1 MFKSLRWRLM
11 FWQTLLLLLIVGGSG
26 TAVYMQS
33 VQNIYA
39 QIDTEL
45 LSGARVIEGTLRSFV
60 EPPRESELG
69 RRPRGGRGGRGRRGP
84 PPGDSREFSSVD
96 IPPRMLQLP
105 REMMSGQ
112 LENRPYFTVFDS
124 KGQVV
129 QQTPRSNA
137 SFPGSDVRE
146 STFQFNGSNR
156 EVVVRAPGRTII
168 VVGQGAGR
176 QQVAKR
182 RLALTLLLS
191 GTAVLAIGLVG
202 AWWLTGRAI
211 KPIKSLSDT
220 ADSIT
225 AANLKNRI
233 NVEKLDTEFKSVST
247 TINAMLDRLA
257 NAIEKQ
263 RKFTADASHE
273 LRTPISILNMHA
285 ELALSKQRSEAEYR
299 KSLETCLHAGNRMND
314 LTEDLLELARS
325 DAGQMAARHQEVDI
339 METAKESVSF
349 FEVLA
354 NNRQIKIEIQGENV
368 CCSGDPQRLRQ
379 LIDNLLKN
387 AIVHNEDS
395 GRVQV
400 SISHHDDQAIVKVA
414 NTGPLIPPEH
424 LPHLFDRFYRVDFA
438 RQRQSDL
445 NGGSGLGLAIC
456 KTIADEHNATLAITS
471 DEKDGTVVTFAIQ
484 SV

>member
-1 MFKSLRWRLM
+1 M

-26 TAVYMQS
+26 TAVYLQS
-33 VQNIYA
+33 VRNIFS

-45 LSGARVIEGTLRSFV
+45 LSGARVIEGTLRAFV
-60 EPPRESELG
+60 EPPAESELG

-84 PPGDSREFSSVD
+84 PPGDSRVFTSVD

-105 REMMSGQ
+105 REMMMGPPQ
-112 LENRPYFTVFDS
+112 NRPYFTVFDS
-124 KGQVV
+124 KGRVI
-129 QQTPRSNA
+129 QQTPRSKA
-137 SFPGSDVRE
+137 SFPERGGGE
-146 STFQFNGSNR
+146 STFQLNGNNR
-156 EVVVRAPGRTII
+156 EVVVRAPGRTVI
-168 VVGQGAGR
+168 VVGQGAAR
-176 QQVAKR
+176 QRAAIN
-182 RLALTLLLS
+182 RLALTLVVS
-191 GTAVLAIGLVG
+191 GTAVMAIGLVG

-220 ADSIT
+220 AESIT

-263 RKFTADASHE
+263 RQFTADASHE

-299 KSLETCLHAGNRMND
+299 KSLETCLHAGNRMNN

-325 DAGQMAARHQEVDI
+325 DSGQMSAKHQEVDLL
-339 METAKESVSF
+339 ETAKESVSF

-354 NNRQIKIEIQGENV
+354 NKRQIKIEIHGENV
-368 CCSGDPQRLRQ
+368 HCTGDPQRLRQ

-387 AIVHNEDS
+387 AIVHNEDG

-400 SISHHDDQAIVKVA
+400 SISHHEGQAIVKVA
-414 NTGPLIPPEH
+414 NTGLAIPPEH
-424 LPHLFDRFYRVDFA
+424 LPHLFDRFYRVDAA

-456 KTIADEHNATLAITS
+456 KTIADDHNATLAITS
-471 DEKDGTVVTFAIQ
+471 DEKDGTVVTFAINAIRA
-484 SV
+484 